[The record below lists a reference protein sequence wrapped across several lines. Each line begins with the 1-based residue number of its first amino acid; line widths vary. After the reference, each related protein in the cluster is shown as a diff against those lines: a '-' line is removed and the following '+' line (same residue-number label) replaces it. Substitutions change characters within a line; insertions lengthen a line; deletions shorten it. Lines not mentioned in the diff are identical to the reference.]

1 MINRPLVN
9 EPAPMQ
15 DNPRRGILLMIAT
28 TIIFAAQD
36 GISRYLA
43 GSYDIITIVAIRYW
57 FFALFVCAFS
67 ARKSGEFKRAATNSQ
82 PWLQAGRGVFWSRK
96 YVWPFLALAR
106 WDWYNF
112 MLFLPANL

>member
-9 EPAPMQ
+9 EPTSMQ

-28 TIIFAAQD
+28 TIIFVAQD

-67 ARKSGEFKRAATNSQ
+67 ARKSGGVKRAAT
-82 PWLQAGRGVFWSRK
+82 SRQIRNGAVYK
-96 YVWPFLALAR
+96 GSATDIVPHATR
-106 WDWYNF
+106 W
-112 MLFLPANL
+112 